1 MLLNKVERAFRRFQ
15 ASGDPRAL
23 AKVFDCAAPK
33 LRGLAAHLSSPEA
46 SAEDLLQATFLTAIE
61 SRQNYDSTQPLLP
74 WLAGILANHAR
85 EARRRNRRAIDPA
98 RLREMVAQ
106 SPSDEAESAE
116 LSQTL
121 DSAIS
126 RLPEAYRSV
135 LRLYLQHGLEPAE
148 IARSLE
154 RPQGTVRAQL
164 SRGLKQLQR
173 LLPGSLVAPQSYALV
188 SATRWTELRSA
199 VLGKVGAGAV
209 PVSGGILTL
218 GFFAMSLNKKLLLVA
233 ALLIAAFATYTFRG
247 EFAAESTPENVNEIA
262 RAKIEPALI
271 GVLPAAEAVPTV
283 PAREALPKE
292 PAPAAPS
299 IATKTGSVRV
309 HVTDNQDV
317 PLAGV
322 GLALLADS
330 LMQSPGSPIDFVY
343 TDAGGNV
350 SFDGLQ
356 PTKFTVET
364 DRSMNIVRDRVA
376 AGKTREITLRIGGVH
391 VEGSVVDDAGLP
403 VADAEIWAH
412 GMRLVAAPI
421 ARSDERG
428 MFSVAGPA
436 QGLELQARKPGFTAS
451 LAHPVLGKDGE
462 IWKVQLK
469 LEGAATEV
477 TGRVLDPNG
486 APIDGAFVAFAPE
499 LTGPMN
505 FDRFEPR
512 ARSVQTRTT
521 ADGSFRVR
529 DVPRGTMVV
538 TAVGRVMEWTPAGQR
553 IEIGATPA
561 HVELKLQIGATLEGT
576 LTEDG
581 KPRSRC
587 TVTAFTRESDLPRCS
602 LSDLFALRACETERR
617 GHFRI
622 VGILP
627 GEVDVAVRRS
637 GFDFSELQTI
647 SLAAGETRHLDLDC
661 SGKPGAPFEFAID
674 PAKSPVKGGVW
685 WVRVW
690 GGDGANP
697 MISVYPVEGSGRFA
711 IARLAPG
718 RYTAVLFCQPEAGD
732 MVTMLTTEFD
742 AADGRLEL
750 RIPADRLRLQ
760 PVRGRALDAA
770 RVALKERTVQLH
782 SVGEV
787 EAVILQRATN
797 LDGAFSFAG
806 VPPGSY
812 VLNLLD
818 GDSIQVL
825 REFTVVGDRAEDLGD
840 VTAP

>member
-1 MLLNKVERAFRRFQ
+1 MFPHAVERAFRRSQ
-15 ASGDPRAL
+15 MQGDSRSL
-23 AKVFDCAAPK
+23 AFVFDATATE
-33 LRGLAAHLSSPEA
+33 LRSLARHLASPEA
-46 SAEDLLQATFLTAIE
+46 PAEDLLQATYLTAIE
-61 SRQNYDSTQPLLP
+61 SRNRFDASQRVLP
-74 WLAGILANHAR
+74 WLVGILANHAR
-85 EARRRNRRAIDPA
+85 EARRRNRRVIDPR
-98 RLREMVAQ
+98 RLHEELAQ

-188 SATRWTELRSA
+188 AAARWTEIRSA
-199 VLGKVGAGAV
+199 VLGSIGGGPVPLAGGV
-209 PVSGGILTL
+209 LTF
-218 GFFAMSLNKKLLLVA
+218 GFLAMSLNKKLLTVA
-233 ALLIAAFATYTFRG
+233 GILIAAFLTYTFRS
-247 EFAAESTPENVNEIA
+247 EFAAESVPKTANEIA
-262 RAKIEPALI
+262 RADVEAVVSAVPLAAEPLPTVLARE
-271 GVLPAAEAVPTV
+271 VLPRA
-283 PAREALPKE
+283 

-299 IATKTGSVRV
+299 MDRETGSLRV

-322 GLALLADS
+322 GLALFADS
-330 LMQSPGSPIDFVY
+330 LMQSPGSAIDFVL
-343 TDAGGNV
+343 TDASGNV
-350 SFDGLQ
+350 SFDELR
-356 PTKFTVET
+356 PTTFTVQI
-364 DRSMNIVRDRVA
+364 DRSMNISRSKVA
-376 AGKTREITLRIGGVH
+376 AGETREITMRIGGVQ
-391 VEGSVVDDAGLP
+391 VDGSVVDDAGLP

-412 GMRLVAAPI
+412 GMQLNAAPI

-428 MFSVAGPA
+428 MFSVAGPS
-436 QGLELQARKPGFTAS
+436 QGLELQARKPGFAPS

-462 IWKVQLK
+462 SWTVQLK

-477 TGRVLDPNG
+477 TGRVLDPGG
-486 APIDGAFVAFAPE
+486 APVDGAFVAFAPE

-512 ARSVQTRTT
+512 ARAVQTRTA

-538 TAVGRVMEWTPAGQR
+538 TAVGRVVEWTPAGQR

-576 LTEDG
+576 LSENG

-587 TVTAFTRESDLPRCS
+587 TVSAFTKQSDLPRCS
-602 LSDLFALRACETERR
+602 LSDFLALRACETERR

-627 GEVDVAVRRS
+627 GEVDVGVRRT
-637 GFDFSELQTI
+637 GFDFSKPQTI
-647 SLAAGETRHLDLDC
+647 SLRPGETRRLDLDF
-661 SGKPGAPFEFAID
+661 SAEPGAPFEFAID
-674 PAKSPVKGGVW
+674 PAKSPVMGGVW
-685 WVRVW
+685 WVRVS
-690 GGDGANP
+690 GGDEARP
-697 MISVYPVEGSGRFA
+697 MISLYPVEGSGRFA
-711 IARLAPG
+711 VARLAPG
-718 RYTAVLFCQPEAGD
+718 RYTAVVFCQPEQGD

-760 PVRGRALDAA
+760 PVRGRVLDAA
-770 RVALKERTVQLH
+770 RVALKERTLKLH
-782 SVGEV
+782 SLGEV
-787 EAVILQRATN
+787 EAVVLQRATTV
-797 LDGAFSFAG
+797 DGAFSFAG

-812 VLNLLD
+812 VLSLLD
-818 GDSIQVL
+818 GDSTKIL
-825 REFTVVGDRAEDLGD
+825 REFTVVGDRSGELGD
-840 VTAP
+840 VMVD